1 MNHST
6 LTVLR
11 SIARLPVAAALL
23 GGAAV
28 TLPSHA
34 DMRIQNAQLVEANGT
49 PFVMRGVNAPHAW
62 YADKTAQTL
71 TDIAARGA
79 NTVRLVLAN
88 GVRWTRTDEA
98 TVRDLIAKCKAA
110 KLIAVLEV
118 HDTTGYGEQAGASS
132 LDQAADYWV
141 SIKNALVGQEDYVIV
156 NIGNEPIGN
165 GQAASLWID
174 GHKSAIAKIRAAGIK
189 NTLMVDGPTWGQ
201 DWQGVM
207 KANAAQVFASD
218 PLLNTVFS
226 IHMYAVYGTESAV
239 SDYLAA
245 FRSARLPLVV
255 GEFGNT
261 FQGQTVA
268 ATAIMS
274 LSQQYGIGY
283 MAWSW
288 SGNGGADA
296 SLDMV
301 NGFNG
306 ASLTAW
312 GDLAFNGANGITATS
327 KRASIFT
334 GGPTL
339 PGAPAP
345 TATAG
350 DASVALSWPAVSGA
364 TSYDVA
370 RGLSYGGPFTNITT
384 ALTGTSY
391 RDSGLTNNTTYFYQV
406 SARNSAGATPSQ
418 AVSVTPKASGGGG
431 GGGGSASACT
441 LTVDGSN
448 DWGSGQIMRISLANT
463 GTSNVADWTLSVT
476 ESNDFTVQN
485 SWNASVTKAG
495 RVLTVTPVAWNRT
508 VAPGS
513 SVDAGLQIA
522 YSAGRPVAVS
532 ASSGSLGCAVTLK

>member
-11 SIARLPVAAALL
+11 SIARLPAAAALL
-23 GGAAV
+23 CGAAV

-49 PFVMRGVNAPHAW
+49 PFVMRGVNVPHAW
-62 YADKTAQTL
+62 YTDKTAQTL

-118 HDTTGYGEQAGASS
+118 HDTTGYGEEAAASS

-141 SIKNALVGQEDYVIV
+141 SIKNALIGQEDYVIV

-174 GHKSAIAKIRAAGIK
+174 GTKGAITKIRAAGIK

-218 PLLNTVFS
+218 PLANTVFS
-226 IHMYAVYGTESAV
+226 IHMYAVYGTDSSV

-245 FRSARLPLVV
+245 FRAAGLPLVV
-255 GEFGNT
+255 GEFGIGT
-261 FQGQTVA
+261 SGQPVA
-268 ATAIMS
+268 TTAIMS

-283 MAWSW
+283 MPWSW
-288 SGNGGADA
+288 SGNTDPI
-296 SLDMV
+296 LDMV

-306 ASLTAW
+306 ASLSSW
-312 GDLAFNGANGITATS
+312 GEMAFNSPNGITATS
-327 KRASIFT
+327 KRATIFGST
-334 GGPTL
+334 PTV
-339 PGAPAP
+339 PPSAPAP

-350 DASVALSWPAVSGA
+350 DASVALSWSPVSGA
-364 TSYDVA
+364 TSYEVA
-370 RGLSYGGPFTNITT
+370 RGLSYGGPFSNIAT

-391 RDSGLTNNTTYFYQV
+391 GDSGLTNNTTYFYQV

-418 AVSVTPKASGGGG
+418 VVSATPKASSSGGGG
-431 GGGGSASACT
+431 GSGACT

-448 DWGSGQIMRISLANT
+448 DWGSGQITRVSLANT
-463 GTSNVADWTLSVT
+463 GTSNVVDWTLSVT

-495 RVLTVTPVAWNRT
+495 RVITLTPAAWNRT

-513 SVDAGLQIA
+513 SVEAGLQLA
-522 YSAGRPVAVS
+522 YGSGRPVPVS
-532 ASSGSLGCAVTLK
+532 ASAGSLNCAVTLK

>member
-11 SIARLPVAAALL
+11 KLARLPVAAALL

-49 PFVMRGVNAPHAW
+49 PFIMRGVNVPHAW
-62 YADKTAQTL
+62 YTDKTAQTL

-79 NTVRLVLAN
+79 NSVRLVLAN

-98 TVRDLIAKCKAA
+98 AVRDLIAKCKAA

-141 SIKNALVGQEDYVIV
+141 SIKNALIGQEDYVIV

-174 GHKSAIAKIRAAGIK
+174 GTKNAIAKIRAAGIK
-189 NTLMVDGPTWGQ
+189 NTIMVDGPTWGQ

-226 IHMYAVYGTESAV
+226 IHMYAVYGTDTSV

-245 FRSARLPLVV
+245 FRAAQLPLVV

-261 FQGQTVA
+261 FQGQPVA
-268 ATAIMS
+268 VNAILS
-274 LSQQYGIGY
+274 LAQQYGIGY
-283 MAWSW
+283 MPWSW
-288 SGNGGADA
+288 SGNGGSDA

-312 GDLAFNGANGITATS
+312 GELAFNSANGITATA
-327 KRASIFT
+327 KRATIFT
-334 GGPTL
+334 GSGPDL
-339 PGAPAP
+339 PGVPAA

-350 DASVALSWPAVSGA
+350 DASVALSWSAVSGA

-370 RGLSYGGPFTNITT
+370 RALSYGGPFTNVAT
-384 ALTGTSY
+384 ALTSTSY
-391 RDSGLTNNTTYFYQV
+391 SDSGLTNNTTYFYVV
-406 SARNSAGATPSQ
+406 SARNSAGATPS
-418 AVSVTPKASGGGG
+418 AVVSATPKSSSSGGGG
-431 GGGGSASACT
+431 GGSGACT

-448 DWGSGQIMRISLANT
+448 DWGSGQITRVSLANT
-463 GTSNVADWTLSVT
+463 GTSNVVDWTLSVT

-495 RVLTVTPVAWNRT
+495 RVLTLTPAAWNRT

-513 SVDAGLQIA
+513 TVEAGLQLA
-522 YSAGRPVAVS
+522 YSSGRPVAIAAS
-532 ASSGSLGCAVTLK
+532 AGSLGCAVTLK